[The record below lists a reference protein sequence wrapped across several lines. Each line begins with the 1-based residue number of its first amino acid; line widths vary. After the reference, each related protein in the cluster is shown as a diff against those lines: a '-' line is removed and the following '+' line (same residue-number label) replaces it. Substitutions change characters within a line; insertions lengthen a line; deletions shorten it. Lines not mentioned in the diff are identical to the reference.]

1 MKKKC
6 KVVMLPT
13 EKASRLYKAPWDEPP
28 FIGYFNNPQKT
39 IKGDTIAQHLYLISD
54 DEIKVGDWC
63 IESLNNTLFQVEEI
77 EANVKVHK
85 NAMDFRTPKITT
97 DHLVSNIKEIAVRRE
112 DCKKV
117 IASTDSELVIGL
129 KGAGRVKI
137 PSLVM
142 PTFSEDFIKAYVKAN
157 GGIDEV
163 NVEYDSQYIGK
174 YTTDGI
180 AWLPKLRDDNTVI
193 ISEAKTMYS
202 RDEVAQL
209 IRKYRTYA
217 WKKGLTVN
225 EFDKWIEENL

>member
-6 KVVMLPT
+6 KMVMLST

-142 PTFSEDFIKAYVKAN
+142 PTLSEDFIKAYVQAN

-202 RDEVAQL
+202 RDDMLSFAKYVA
-209 IRKYRTYA
+209 KVGF
-217 WKKGLTVN
+217 GLNHV
-225 EFDKWIEENL
+225 ESLFDKWIEENL

>member
-6 KVVMLPT
+6 KVVMLQTNEACP
-13 EKASRLYKAPWDEPP
+13 ENGL
-28 FIGYFNNPQKT
+28 FINVEGNPVQAAYYNTMRKQ
-39 IKGDTIAQHLYLISD
+39 QHLYLISD
-54 DEIKVGDWC
+54 DEIKESDWVYH
-63 IESLNNTLFQVEEI
+63 IEYGFIAQVKDLDRENDYSKYWNLKRTNHTDGAYAE
-77 EANVKVHK
+77 VK
-85 NAMDFRTPKITT
+85 
-97 DHLVSNIKEIAVRRE
+97 L
-112 DCKKV
+112 KKV
-117 IASTDSELVIGL
+117 IASTNSELVIGL